1 MGVRQQSHSRLIR
14 QPTYLVYLGISL
26 KRSAQYVHPP
36 IMNFFLSPLPVL
48 VVYRAD
54 EFSQFTCKS
63 GFLKDFS

>member
-36 IMNFFLSPLPVL
+36 IMNFFLTTLPVL
-48 VVYRAD
+48 IRDCAD
-54 EFSQFTCKS
+54 EIFQFTCKS